1 MSSPQAAQQSPTTSA
16 ATSTSPGGGEFRTM
30 VTWRGLDAIRLE
42 QVRLYVSGA
51 RIKAY
56 GRIIAAAHDDK
67 EAFSASYELITND
80 EGVTKRF
87 SVHLVRASGESQ
99 LAINRDGEHNWLVQ
113 TADGTIRSDFNG
125 AEDIDMALS
134 PMFNALPIR
143 RYAFRA
149 GRRVPA
155 GEHAEVPV
163 VYLYLPEARVEA
175 ATMKYTK
182 LKGNQVSLEGP
193 VASSTVTFDE
203 NGFVINYE
211 GLSERV

>member
-1 MSSPQAAQQSPTTSA
+1 MI
-16 ATSTSPGGGEFRTM
+16 
-30 VTWRGLDAIRLE
+30 TWQGLDAVRLE

-56 GRIIAAAHDDK
+56 GRIIAAAHEGR

-87 SVHLVRASGESQ
+87 STHLVRASGESQ
-99 LAINRDGEHNWLVQ
+99 FAINRDGEHNWLVQ
-113 TADGTIRSDFNG
+113 TADGTVRSDFDG

-155 GEHAEVPV
+155 GEQAQVPV
-163 VYLYLPEARVEA
+163 VYVYLPEVRVEA
-175 ATMKYTK
+175 ATMNYTK
-182 LKGNQVSLEGP
+182 LEGNQVAIEGP
-193 VASSTVTFDE
+193 VASSTITFDE
-203 NGFVINYE
+203 NGFVVAYE
-211 GLSERV
+211 GLAERV

>member
-1 MSSPQAAQQSPTTSA
+1 
-16 ATSTSPGGGEFRTM
+16 M
-30 VTWRGLDAIRLE
+30 VTWRGLDAVRLE
-42 QVRLYVSGA
+42 QVRVYASGA

-56 GRIIAAAHDDK
+56 GRIIAAANDEH

-155 GEHAEVPV
+155 GEHAQVPV

-175 ATMKYTK
+175 ATMNYTK
-182 LKGNQVSLEGP
+182 LKGNQVAIEGP
-193 VASSTVTFDE
+193 LASSTISFDE
-203 NGFVINYE
+203 NGFVIDYE

>member
-1 MSSPQAAQQSPTTSA
+1 
-16 ATSTSPGGGEFRTM
+16 M

-56 GRIIAAAHDDK
+56 GRIIAAAHDDS

-113 TADGTIRSDFNG
+113 TADGTIRSDFK
-125 AEDIDMALS
+125 DRKS
-134 PMFNALPIR
+134 
-143 RYAFRA
+143 
-149 GRRVPA
+149 
-155 GEHAEVPV
+155 V
-163 VYLYLPEARVEA
+163 V
-175 ATMKYTK
+175 
-182 LKGNQVSLEGP
+182 
-193 VASSTVTFDE
+193 
-203 NGFVINYE
+203 
-211 GLSERV
+211 